1 MGMMTHRKSDDG
13 EVQITA
19 LKFTDK
25 DGGSILDLSFNKEP
39 QEAAL
44 GTWTTYKIPL
54 GHEIVGLRAKTDIG
68 EGIRRLGF
76 MLWIPNP
83 EHPINKNTGLGYS

>member
-1 MGMMTHRKSDDG
+1 MMTHRKSEDE

-19 LKFTDK
+19 LKFTDR

-39 QEAAL
+39 QETII

-54 GHEIVGLRAKTDIG
+54 GHEIVGLREKIDIG
-68 EGIRRLGF
+68 EGICKLGF
-76 MLWIPNP
+76 ML
-83 EHPINKNTGLGYS
+83 